1 MKRALLHFAC
11 AFLLLSAQLSALTH
25 SVWHL
30 RDFLPEHEHHE
41 HHGPIAPGHGGDE
54 APSSQAEL
62 CIFHAALGS
71 LFAGGCAGNPVV
83 ETAGPSGWLASSPAV
98 WRVAQRT
105 ATPPS
110 RAPPV
115 LL

>member
-11 AFLLLSAQLSALTH
+11 AFLLLSAQLAALTH

-30 RDFLPEHEHHE
+30 HDYLPGHGHHDPARDVQ
-41 HHGPIAPGHGGDE
+41 GHGGDE
-54 APSSQAEL
+54 APLQAEL
-62 CIFHAALGS
+62 CVFHAALGS
-71 LFAGGCAGNPVV
+71 LFAGGCGAQLTFTP
-83 ETAGPSGWLASSPAV
+83 ADSFDWPAIPIADPRLARSAL
-98 WRVAQRT
+98 
-105 ATPPS
+105 TPPS